1 MIESPRTMP
10 EGNIVVF
17 CEFTNDETYAMAK
30 FVMDCMCLP
39 WIDNYNEFHKTLHEI
54 FHRCSAGKD
63 ITREQALRLANKYE
77 RYFKFGLPRFP
88 KIKDG
93 GRIMAPKE
101 IHGKAA
107 IDWLK
112 SEKARIWHEV
122 WENHEDGAIR
132 RVGGQWVFPGA
143 APDETYLDQQ
153 TAREERFWSE
163 VGVRHMEYGC
173 TRREAIVAVS
183 DYMPRAES
191 EFQLHDPTLDDE
203 LDPVE

>member
-1 MIESPRTMP
+1 MIETPRLMP

-17 CEFTNDETYAMAK
+17 CEFTSDETYAMAK

-39 WIDNYNEFHKTLHEI
+39 WIDNYREFHITLHEI
-54 FHRCSAGKD
+54 FTRCARGKD
-63 ITREQALRLANKYE
+63 ITREQALRLAAKYE

-101 IHGKAA
+101 QHGKDAVA
-107 IDWLK
+107 WLEG
-112 SEKARIWHEV
+112 EKRRIWHEV

-143 APDETYLDQQ
+143 NPDETYLEQQ
-153 TAREERFWSE
+153 AAREERFWNE
-163 VGVRHMEYGC
+163 VSVRHMEYDC
-173 TRREAIVAVS
+173 SRREAIISVS

-191 EFQLHDPTLDDE
+191 ELQLPDPTLDNY
-203 LDPVE
+203 VT